1 MKQYRHIVVAIALN
15 EASDRPIIE
24 KALAMAKEYQATIT
38 LVHAI
43 ESVSNFGAAYG
54 VNASIN
60 VDDVLYDQEKALFEA
75 VADELGVTA
84 ERQVLLSGTPKHVI
98 LEHAKEARADL
109 IILGSHGRHGAR
121 LLLGSTANAILHG
134 ATCDVL
140 AVRLPS

>member
-1 MKQYRHIVVAIALN
+1 MKQYRHIVIAIALN
-15 EASDRPIIE
+15 EASDRIIIE
-24 KALAMAKEYQATIT
+24 KALAMAKENQAILS

-43 ESVSNFGAAYG
+43 ESVANFGVAYG
-54 VNASIN
+54 VNAIIN
-60 VDDVLYDQEKALFEA
+60 IDDVLYDQEKELFES
-75 VADELGVTA
+75 VASKLGIPA
-84 ERQVLLSGTPKHVI
+84 EKQVLLSGAPKHVI
-98 LEHAKEARADL
+98 LEHAKEVGADL